1 MLLTSLEADRN
12 EITAA
17 TGWDFRP
24 EGACKGGR
32 CIPLPDGTIEGS
44 TVHVDRLAAAMGLPL
59 VEAPELGLWA
69 LGREGGRAL
78 TTADAPDLRL
88 PDLDGVEHSLASL
101 QGRKVILTAW
111 ASW

>member
-1 MLLTSLEADRN
+1 MLLTSLEADRD

-24 EGACKGGR
+24 EGACKGDV
-32 CIPLPDGTIEGS
+32 CVPLPDGTVDGS

-59 VEAPELGLWA
+59 VGAPELGMWA
-69 LGREGGRAL
+69 LGPEAGRAL
-78 TTADAPDLRL
+78 TTAEAPDLRL
-88 PDLDGVEHSLASL
+88 PDLEGVEHSLASL
-101 QGRKVILTAW
+101 RGRKVILTAW